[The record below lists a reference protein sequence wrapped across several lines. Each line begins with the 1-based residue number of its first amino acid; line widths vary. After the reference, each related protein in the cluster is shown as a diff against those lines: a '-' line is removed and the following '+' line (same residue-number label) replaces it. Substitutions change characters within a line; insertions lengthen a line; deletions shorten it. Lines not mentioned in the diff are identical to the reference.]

1 MIRTKLR
8 FPSMLRASLG
18 YSDQTSTFAS
28 EISRSGAALN
38 MMAGW
43 GDSDARP
50 PNRLYSQVDTSLVYG
65 GPGETRTHNLQ
76 LRRLTRYP
84 LRYGSKFV
92 RRPDH
97 SAFYPLWMAGA
108 SAHSRS
114 AGRVTVQPFARDRMS
129 FASFSISSVFFSRAR
144 ESTWAESVFSTS
156 VFNSLANWKRRS
168 TFFLMSFWLASRIA
182 FVSILGE
189 LGSSSLSFKGG
200 RRGGGAWAANM
211 RARMPNGTPSAQ
223 RAITNLRLEFLMETL
238 GSAPSLA
245 GARQQV
251 VEPLPMLYSLFRKEY
266 AEPLHA
272 LV

>member
-1 MIRTKLR
+1 M
-8 FPSMLRASLG
+8 AS
-18 YSDQTSTFAS
+18 S
-28 EISRSGAALN
+28 
-38 MMAGW
+38 W
-43 GDSDARP
+43 G
-50 PNRLYSQVDTSLVYG
+50 YG

-92 RRPDH
+92 RRTDQF
-97 SAFYPLWMAGA
+97 SFYPFQITIILSVMDGWRQRAFVGQTREIV
-108 SAHSRS
+108 H
-114 AGRVTVQPFARDRMS
+114 PLARDRMS

-144 ESTWAESVFSTS
+144 ESTRTESVFSTS

-168 TFFLMSFWLASRIA
+168 TFLLMSFWFASRIA
-182 FVSILGE
+182 LVSILGE

-200 RRGGGAWAANM
+200 RRGGGAWAANV

-223 RAITNLRLEFLMETL
+223 RAIMNLLLEFLMETP
-238 GSAPSLA
+238 GSAPSPP
-245 GARQQV
+245 GARHQFI
-251 VEPLPMLYSLFRKEY
+251 EPLPMLYSLSRKEY

>member
-92 RRPDH
+92 RRSDH
-97 SAFYPLWMAGA
+97 HY
-108 SAHSRS
+108 
-114 AGRVTVQPFARDRMS
+114 
-129 FASFSISSVFFSRAR
+129 SIRYG
-144 ESTWAESVFSTS
+144 
-156 VFNSLANWKRRS
+156 
-168 TFFLMSFWLASRIA
+168 WLALARIR
-182 FVSILGE
+182 
-189 LGSSSLSFKGG
+189 GG
-200 RRGGGAWAANM
+200 RRAKSFILWRGIECLS
-211 RARMPNGTPSAQ
+211 RAFQS
-223 RAITNLRLEFLMETL
+223 LRSF
-238 GSAPSLA
+238 S
-245 GARQQV
+245 
-251 VEPLPMLYSLFRKEY
+251 
-266 AEPLHA
+266 AEPGRAPGRNPSFPLRFSIRWPIGRDARHSS
-272 LV
+272 

>member
-92 RRPDH
+92 RRTDH
-97 SAFYPLWMAGA
+97 FSFYPFQITL
-108 SAHSRS
+108 HSIRYGWL
-114 AGRVTVQPFARDRMS
+114 APARNRGGEPRAPVHPFARERMS
-129 FASFSISSVFFSRAR
+129 LASFSISSVFFSRAR
-144 ESTWAESVFSTS
+144 ESTCDESF
-156 VFNSLANWKRRS
+156 
-168 TFFLMSFWLASRIA
+168 
-182 FVSILGE
+182 
-189 LGSSSLSFKGG
+189 
-200 RRGGGAWAANM
+200 
-211 RARMPNGTPSAQ
+211 
-223 RAITNLRLEFLMETL
+223 
-238 GSAPSLA
+238 
-245 GARQQV
+245 
-251 VEPLPMLYSLFRKEY
+251 
-266 AEPLHA
+266 
-272 LV
+272 